1 MEIGT
6 YAGGPFAENSYLVR
20 VDSGKGAVVI
30 DPGAGADEIA
40 GVIETEEL
48 DVLAVLLTHAHLD
61 HVDGAA
67 RIREVTDAPIHL
79 HPDDRPLYDAAP
91 DQARAFGLPS
101 PELPEPGEE
110 LAHGQALTFGDVSY
124 EVRHAPG
131 HSPGHVILWDEAGG
145 VAFVGDVVFQGSI
158 GRTDLPGGDYQKL
171 MHSIR
176 NEVLTLPD
184 ETRLFTGHGPDTTVG
199 HERVGNPFLR
209 PHYGGELA

>member
-6 YAGGPFAENSYLVR
+6 YTDGPFAENGYLVR
-20 VDSGKGAVVI
+20 VDGGSGALVI
-30 DPGAGADEIA
+30 DPGAGAGEMA
-40 GVIETEEL
+40 AVIEGEEL

-61 HVDGAA
+61 HVGGLA

-91 DQARAFGLPS
+91 DQARAFGMAGPD
-101 PELPEPGEE
+101 LPEPERE
-110 LAHGQALTFGDVSY
+110 LSHGQSLTFGDVTF

-131 HSPGHVILWDEAGG
+131 HSPGHVILYGEADE

-158 GRTDLPGGDYQKL
+158 GRTDLPGGDYQQL

-176 NEVLTLPD
+176 RQVLTLPD
-184 ETRLFTGHGPDTTVG
+184 ETRLFPGHGPETTVG

-209 PHYGGELA
+209 PSYGGELA